1 MKPEGALEPGR
12 AVAPEGAAKPAGPGQ
27 APGIEWAMA
36 RDACRP
42 AIVLLPLL
50 ALIFGLLRGPASA
63 GAAALG
69 VALVVANLLASGGIL
84 SVVAR
89 RWPGLLTAT
98 ALLSFVLRLGLL
110 TATLLLLQRVAGMDR
125 FAVTISA
132 VAAYLVMVTW
142 EVVAVA
148 RGSQREPEWSR

>member
-1 MKPEGALEPGR
+1 MKRE
-12 AVAPEGAAKPAGPGQ
+12 V
-27 APGIEWAMA
+27 EWAMA
-36 RDACRP
+36 LDACRP

-50 ALIFGLLRGPASA
+50 ALVFGLVRGPNAA
-63 GAAALG
+63 WAAAVG
-69 VALVVANLLASGGIL
+69 VALVAANLLASGGIL

-110 TATLLLLQRVAGMDR
+110 TVTLLLLQRVTGMDR
-125 FAVTISA
+125 IAVTISA
-132 VAAYLVMVTW
+132 VAAYVVMITW

-148 RGSQREPEWSR
+148 RGSQREPECSR

>member
-1 MKPEGALEPGR
+1 MKRE
-12 AVAPEGAAKPAGPGQ
+12 V
-27 APGIEWAMA
+27 EWAMA
-36 RDACRP
+36 LDACRP

-50 ALIFGLLRGPASA
+50 ALVFGLVRGPNAA
-63 GAAALG
+63 WAAAVG
-69 VALVVANLLASGGIL
+69 VALVAANLLASGGIL

-110 TATLLLLQRVAGMDR
+110 TVTLLLLQRVTGMDR
-125 FAVTISA
+125 MAVTISA
-132 VAAYLVMVTW
+132 VVAYLVMITW

-148 RGSQREPEWSR
+148 RGSQREPECSR